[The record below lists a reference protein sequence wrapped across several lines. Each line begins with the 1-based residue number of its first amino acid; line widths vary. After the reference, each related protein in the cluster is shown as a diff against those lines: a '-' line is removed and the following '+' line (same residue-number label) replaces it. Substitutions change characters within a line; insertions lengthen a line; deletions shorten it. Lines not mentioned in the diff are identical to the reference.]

1 MRIYGGDS
9 GLLGRGLWMGR
20 RKSSIAVGPTITAPG
35 SIDVSTFKIGTTQT
49 ITAGTATATGGG
61 TVTYEFRHLANGVTV
76 STLAAYAHVGANDGQ
91 GGAAQWRAVETGGT
105 NPGATAWQTVAS
117 GTITYPAPVAAG
129 SLVNQSFT
137 DDTGVQTYDASG
149 DFTGS
154 ALVFSLVSPPSG
166 VTINSGTGV
175 VSFDT
180 DALTLQTGTS
190 ITVRATNS
198 GGFADSAFLLDIVT
212 GQQITLS
219 GVSFN
224 GTDTISMTVNRAGT
238 IYWMITDNATETA
251 TDVINATGAIDSGN
265 FVVSSGSNNATI
277 SYPNTPVGNHYLHI
291 VADAATS
298 PAPSAVD
305 STQYTFPSGDT
316 TAPILT
322 SPTDAA
328 NGQTAST
335 GSVTTDEANGT
346 LYWVVTTSSTAPSA
360 AQVKNGL
367 DATGSPSDGDA
378 NSQAV
383 TVAGVQNI
391 TPSGLTASTSYTTH
405 FMHEDAAGN
414 QSSVVSASGF
424 TTSAAATVPA
434 AMVDAN
440 WSVATGS
447 GASEVDMTIASA
459 PADGGSAITKYQYT
473 TDSGATWR
481 DTGLTATGSVT
492 LTLQSDGSAMA
503 ASTSYDFQVRA
514 VNGVGNA
521 PASNTESATS
531 GASGGSIPTF
541 GAAGSGAD
549 SMNGITPG
557 MPTHSAGTLLVLLLT
572 NRGNDLNWTPTDG
585 WIELYTGTSG
595 GTGSSGRRGQIFY
608 KFAASGAETAPS
620 IPDLGNHLA
629 GQIFAFEGASAIS
642 VLGTPTAS
650 SGSAVSI
657 SSGTTGGAN
666 RRIAVV
672 CFSNGDTTVDQIT
685 SWTNANLTNV
695 TDHGGHRTDQ
705 GAGGGFDVGSGELA
719 TAGDA
724 GTFTATMAAVTSNYL
739 GVVMEIL

>member
-49 ITAGTATATGGG
+49 ITAGTATATGRG

-251 TDVINATGAIDSGN
+251 AAVIAGTGAIDSGS
-265 FVVSSGSNNATI
+265 FAVTSGSNNATI
-277 SYPNTPVGNHYLHI
+277 SYPNTPAGNHYLHI

-414 QSSVVSASGF
+414 QSAVVSASGF
-424 TTSAAATVPA
+424 TTA
-434 AMVDAN
+434 
-440 WSVATGS
+440 G
-447 GASEVDMTIASA
+447 
-459 PADGGSAITKYQYT
+459 
-473 TDSGATWR
+473 
-481 DTGLTATGSVT
+481 
-492 LTLQSDGSAMA
+492 
-503 ASTSYDFQVRA
+503 
-514 VNGVGNA
+514 
-521 PASNTESATS
+521 
-531 GASGGSIPTF
+531 
-541 GAAGSGAD
+541 AGSGINFVNAQTTTHPYNASTPLTVSYTPAAAGNVLVFLVSFESGGTSWDSSIYTGGANIPTWNGTTVNVGDVQNNSRRHCASYVLQASTTSAAD
-549 SMNGITPG
+549 FVINPANGIRGAVVHILEYSGVDTASPINA
-557 MPTHSAGTLLVLLLT
+557 AGGT
-572 NRGNDLNWTPTDG
+572 
-585 WIELYTGTSG
+585 TSG
-595 GTGSSGRRGQIFY
+595 GANITPTLTTVDVGGLLVGAATFGDETVASTASTGTQRGTE
-608 KFAASGAETAPS
+608 AASGA
-620 IPDLGNHLA
+620 A
-629 GQIFAFEGASAIS
+629 GQDIRSIAAEIAVASVGAVEGITFNQVGNTS
-642 VLGTPTAS
+642 AS
-650 SGSAVSI
+650 STI
-657 SSGTTGGAN
+657 
-666 RRIAVV
+666 IEL
-672 CFSNGDTTVDQIT
+672 
-685 SWTNANLTNV
+685 NA
-695 TDHGGHRTDQ
+695 
-705 GAGGGFDVGSGELA
+705 A
-719 TAGDA
+719 
-724 GTFTATMAAVTSNYL
+724 
-739 GVVMEIL
+739 